1 MSVHVA
7 QVALAVPSWMN
18 GHIILNHII
27 RFRSGEAS
35 HHLHSSIDDVVN
47 FMCQQGAVDKD
58 LGSGVDA
65 RCLICRPRIE
75 LWYDRS
81 WDMGPPSSYCIV
93 ENRPHVLL
101 VIPNCTVREVVV
113 AHGNVSINLFL
124 IRC

>member
-1 MSVHVA
+1 ML
-7 QVALAVPSWMN
+7 QQIALAVPSWTT

-35 HHLHSSIDDVVN
+35 HHLHSSINDVFN
-47 FMCQQGAVDKD
+47 FTCQEGAVDKD

-75 LWYDRS
+75 LWHGKG
-81 WDMGPPSSYCIV
+81 WGMGHRVPIV
-93 ENRPHVLL
+93 ENRPNVLL
-101 VIPNCTVREVVV
+101 VIPNCTVERSSRGSWECFEKLV
-113 AHGNVSINLFL
+113 F